1 MKKFVLLFLLFD
13 SLLITGCS
21 TVTTP
26 PEEMSEQSLL
36 KDRRT
41 RELIVIDKE
50 IETEAYSELNSDDEL
65 LDQCHIT
72 ITAYNGAVLVTGEA
86 SSEELRKKIISIVQ
100 VVPNIKLLHD
110 NLIIAPPSDSS
121 SRVNDQFITEAVKK
135 GLNQIRTIP
144 DFDPAMV
151 KVITENGTV
160 YLMGLV
166 HRNEGTV
173 VINVTKLQPGIK
185 QIVTVFE
192 YID

>member
-1 MKKFVLLFLLFD
+1 MKKLVLLFLLFD

-21 TVTTP
+21 TVTTA

-41 RELIVIDKE
+41 REVIVVDKE
-50 IETEAYSELNSDDEL
+50 IETEAYSELNSDDDL
-65 LDQCHIT
+65 LNQCHIT

-86 SSEELRKKIISIVQ
+86 PSEELRKKIISTVQ

>member
-21 TVTTP
+21 TVTTA

-41 RELIVIDKE
+41 REVIVVDKE
-50 IETEAYSELNSDDEL
+50 IETEAYSELNSDDDL
-65 LDQCHIT
+65 LNQCHIT

-86 SSEELRKKIISIVQ
+86 PSEELRKKIISTVQ

-121 SRVNDQFITEAVKK
+121 SRVNDQFITEAIKK

>member
-21 TVTTP
+21 TVTTA

-41 RELIVIDKE
+41 REVIEVDKE
-50 IETEAYSELNSDDEL
+50 IETEAYSELNSDDDL
-65 LDQCHIT
+65 LNQCHIT
-72 ITAYNGAVLVTGEA
+72 ITAYNGAVLVTGEVP
-86 SSEELRKKIISIVQ
+86 SEELRKKIISTVQ
-100 VVPNIKLLHD
+100 IVPNIKLLHD

-166 HRNEGTV
+166 HRNEGAV
-173 VINVTKLQPGIK
+173 VINVTRLQPGIK

>member
-21 TVTTP
+21 TVTTT
-26 PEEMSEQSLL
+26 PEEMPEQSLL

-41 RELIVIDKE
+41 REVIVVDKE
-50 IETEAYSELNSDDEL
+50 IETEAYSEVNSDDDL
-65 LDQCHIT
+65 LNQCHIT

-86 SSEELRKKIISIVQ
+86 PSEELRKKIISTVQ

-110 NLIIAPPSDSS
+110 NLIIAPPNDSS
-121 SRVNDQFITEAVKK
+121 SRANDQFITDAVKK

-192 YID
+192 YVD

>member
-41 RELIVIDKE
+41 RELIVIDKG
-50 IETEAYSELNSDDEL
+50 IETEAYSELNSDDDL
-65 LDQCHIT
+65 LNQCHINV
-72 ITAYNGAVLVTGEA
+72 TAYNGAVLVTGEA
-86 SSEELRKKIISIVQ
+86 PSEELRKKIISTVQ

-151 KVITENGTV
+151 KVITENSTV

-185 QIVTVFE
+185 KIVTVFE

>member
-21 TVTTP
+21 TVTTA

-50 IETEAYSELNSDDEL
+50 IETEAYSELNSDDDL
-65 LDQCHIT
+65 LNQCHIT

-86 SSEELRKKIISIVQ
+86 PSEELRKKIISIVQ

-121 SRVNDQFITEAVKK
+121 SRVNDQFITEAIKK

-166 HRNEGTV
+166 HRNEGAV
-173 VINVTKLQPGIK
+173 VINVTRLQPGIK

>member
-1 MKKFVLLFLLFD
+1 
-13 SLLITGCS
+13 
-21 TVTTP
+21 
-26 PEEMSEQSLL
+26 MSEQSLL

-41 RELIVIDKE
+41 REIIVVDKE
-50 IETEAYSELNSDDEL
+50 IETEAYSELNSDDDL
-65 LDQCHIT
+65 LNQCHIT

-86 SSEELRKKIISIVQ
+86 PSEELRKKIISTVQ

-144 DFDPAMV
+144 YFDPAMV

-166 HRNEGTV
+166 HRNEGNV

>member
-21 TVTTP
+21 TVTTA

-41 RELIVIDKE
+41 REVIVVDKE
-50 IETEAYSELNSDDEL
+50 IETEAYSELNSDDDL
-65 LDQCHIT
+65 LNQCHIT

-86 SSEELRKKIISIVQ
+86 PSEELRKKIISTVQ

-110 NLIIAPPSDSS
+110 NLIIAPPSDSN
-121 SRVNDQFITEAVKK
+121 SRVYDQFITEAVKK

>member
-1 MKKFVLLFLLFD
+1 MKKLVLLFLLFD

-50 IETEAYSELNSDDEL
+50 IETAAYSELNSDDDL
-65 LDQCHIT
+65 LNQCHIT

-86 SSEELRKKIISIVQ
+86 PSEELRKKIISIVQ

>member
-21 TVTTP
+21 TVTTL

-50 IETEAYSELNSDDEL
+50 IETEAYSELNSDDDL
-65 LDQCHIT
+65 LNQCHIS

-86 SSEELRKKIISIVQ
+86 PSEELRKRIISTVQ
-100 VVPNIKLLHD
+100 VFPNIKLLHD

-135 GLNQIRTIP
+135 GLNQIRTFP

>member
-50 IETEAYSELNSDDEL
+50 IEKEAYSELNSDDDL
-65 LDQCHIT
+65 LNQCHIT

-86 SSEELRKKIISIVQ
+86 PSEELRKKIISIVQ

-121 SRVNDQFITEAVKK
+121 SRVNDQIITEAVKK

-185 QIVTVFE
+185 KIVTVFE

>member
-13 SLLITGCS
+13 SPLITGCS
-21 TVTTP
+21 TVTTV

-50 IETEAYSELNSDDEL
+50 IETEAYSELNSDDDL
-65 LDQCHIT
+65 LNQCHIT

-86 SSEELRKKIISIVQ
+86 PSEELRKKIISTVQ

-151 KVITENGTV
+151 KVVTENGTV

-166 HRNEGTV
+166 HRNEGAV
-173 VINVTKLQPGIK
+173 IINVTKLQPGIK

>member
-21 TVTTP
+21 TVTTA

-41 RELIVIDKE
+41 REVIVVDKE
-50 IETEAYSELNSDDEL
+50 IETEAYSELNSDDDL
-65 LDQCHIT
+65 LNQCHIT

-86 SSEELRKKIISIVQ
+86 PSEELRKKIISTVQ

-121 SRVNDQFITEAVKK
+121 SRVNDQLITEAVKK